1 MWTDQDY
8 CQRATDSWDRYNN
21 QERWFPWGV
30 DPVGMRVLAGLNMYR
45 NVSQGRLMT
54 LLGDAKI
61 RQDYTLVMNFG
72 LASGSGSED
81 QKMIDE
87 LNARR
92 GNLALGSSSPAIPVA
107 GSGSILNDQKWS
119 PLVNDSF
126 ILGGTHSN
134 KEFHLA
140 LQDFEQFD
148 VERQKT
154 RQVFGQTAPQYAAGK
169 RRSPDYFQQKWKLYL
184 ITHPEVLWNSALRIP
199 RVFARELVGLQ
210 AFGYVPDFNDGG
222 IGFRKTGRGPE
233 DFSTYLTALTGAGFL
248 NANKARITS
257 TISAF
262 LFGNGG
268 ALE

>member
-1 MWTDQDY
+1 M
-8 CQRATDSWDRYNN
+8 
-21 QERWFPWGV
+21 
-30 DPVGMRVLAGLNMYR
+30 LAGLKMYR
-45 NVSQGRLMT
+45 NVGQGRVMM

-61 RQDYTLVMNFG
+61 RQDFTLVMNFG
-72 LASGSGSED
+72 LASGSGSDD

-92 GNLALGSSSPAIPVA
+92 RNLALDSSSPAIPVA

-126 ILGGTHSN
+126 ILGGTHSGR
-134 KEFHLA
+134 EFHLM
-140 LQDFEQFD
+140 LQDFVQFD
-148 VERQKT
+148 IERQKT
-154 RQVFGQTAPQYAAGK
+154 RQVFGQTAPQYPAAK
-169 RRSPDYFQQKWKLYL
+169 LRSPDYFEQKWKLYL
-184 ITHPEVLWNSALRIP
+184 ITHPEVLWNSAFRIP

-210 AFGYVPDFNDGG
+210 AFGYAPDFNYGG
-222 IGFRKTGRGPE
+222 IGFRKAGRGPE

-248 NANKARITS
+248 NADKARITS

-268 ALE
+268 ALD

>member
-1 MWTDQDY
+1 VWTDQEY
-8 CQRATDSWDRYNN
+8 WQRAADCWDRYNS
-21 QERWFPWGV
+21 QERWFPWGA
-30 DPVGMRVLAGLNMYR
+30 DPTGMRMLAGLKMYR
-45 NVSQGRLMT
+45 NVGQGRVMM

-61 RQDYTLVMNFG
+61 RQDFTLVMNFG
-72 LASGSGSED
+72 LASGSGSDD

-92 GNLALGSSSPAIPVA
+92 RNLALDSSSPAIPVA

-126 ILGGTHSN
+126 ILGGTHSGR
-134 KEFHLA
+134 EFHLT

-148 VERQKT
+148 LERQKT
-154 RQVFGQTAPQYAAGK
+154 RQVFGQTAPQYPAAK
-169 RRSPDYFQQKWKLYL
+169 LRSPDYFEQKWKLYL

-210 AFGYVPDFNDGG
+210 AFGYAPDFNYGG
-222 IGFRKTGRGPE
+222 IGFRKADRGPD
-233 DFSTYLTALTGAGFL
+233 DFSTYLAALTGAGFL
-248 NANKARITS
+248 NADKARITS

-262 LFGNGG
+262 LFGNSG